1 MSTGHA
7 SVSLAASSGSAAA
20 CSSIWTAMKMPS
32 SLIRLSRPLSRGRLL
47 RELGFDHLGD
57 VLDALGDRDPRLG
70 QAGDLLRG
78 GVLLAFDDRA
88 GVAEGHPRHLVHEA
102 PRHEGDDRQ

>member
-7 SVSLAASSGSAAA
+7 SVRLAASSGSAAA
-20 CSSIWTAMKMPS
+20 WSSTSTAMKMPS
-32 SLIRLSRPLSRGRLL
+32 SLIRLSRPLSRRRPL

-57 VLDALGDRDPRLG
+57 VLDTLGDSDPRLV

-88 GVAEGHPRHLVHEA
+88 GMAEGHPRQLIHEA
-102 PRHEGDDRQ
+102 PRP